1 MLLHVDEFVL
11 DGGRLLLLELLDA
24 LPVVQLGILLLLL
37 EVLDEL
43 ALGQRLGGL
52 GPKLLLHSC
61 KFIL

>member
-43 ALGQRLGGL
+43 ALG
-52 GPKLLLHSC
+52 
-61 KFIL
+61 